1 MKSLTETGLYIAGPM
16 QGYEDFNFASFDAA
30 EDFFKDSMMFDRI
43 GNPANWD
50 REEYGTGSNLSSDG
64 DILQYA
70 KDFGFCMRTALKKD
84 LSWIATY
91 ATHIYMLKG
100 WELSK
105 GAKAEHALAV
115 ALGLEIMYE
124 C

>member
-1 MKSLTETGLYIAGPM
+1 M
-16 QGYEDFNFASFDAA
+16 QGYEDFNFGAFYAA
-30 EDFFKDSMMFDRI
+30 EDFWKETQAFDRV
-43 GNPANWD
+43 GNPAKWD
-50 REEYGTGSNLSSDG
+50 AVEYGEGSNVCPTG
-64 DILQYA
+64 DIEKYA
-70 KDFGFCMRTALKKD
+70 REKGFCMRSALKKD
-84 LSWIATY
+84 LSWIANY
-91 ATHIYMLKG
+91 ATHLYMLRG